1 MKIMRINILLM
12 LIIASL
18 FIWPQLSPYH
28 KDMIRYQFI
37 GFLVEIILIIIY
49 ILIRLIILFN
59 PSIHLDSTTTL
70 SDLLA
75 NTATVEER

>member
-1 MKIMRINILLM
+1 
-12 LIIASL
+12 
-18 FIWPQLSPYH
+18 
-28 KDMIRYQFI
+28 MIRYQFI